1 MNQRLQSFSQWLQEQ
16 NISFALITSTPNVF
30 YLSGFYSDP
39 HERLLALL
47 VFPNSE
53 PMLVCPQME
62 VSQAKRA
69 GWQYDTLGYSDT
81 DNPWELIYKNINA
94 RQVVPEQI
102 AIEKSHLSLE
112 RYEQLHTYF
121 PVRSFLNAEEK
132 LRELRMIKD
141 EKEIVILRQ
150 AAELADFGVDVG
162 IKALAEGKTE
172 LDIIATI
179 EYELKKKGVREM
191 SFATMVLT
199 GQKTADPHGVP
210 GLATVQHGDFVLFDL
225 GVVLDGYCSDITRTV
240 VVGKATDEQKTIY
253 ETVLKAQL
261 AAIHASRPGTE
272 IGSIDKAARAIIE
285 QAGYGAYFTHRV
297 GHGLGID
304 VHEYPSMN
312 ATNTMPLQRG
322 MVFTIEPGIYVP
334 SIGGVRIED
343 DVFITDDG
351 VETLTSYPKEL
362 LTI

>member
-47 VFPNSE
+47 VFPNDE

-69 GWQYDTLGYSDT
+69 GWQYEIIGYSDT

-94 RQVVPEQI
+94 KQVSPEQI
-102 AIEKSHLSLE
+102 AIEKSHLTME
-112 RYEQLHTYF
+112 RYEQLHTHF
-121 PVRSFLNAEEK
+121 PNVSFVNAEEK

-141 EKEIVILRQ
+141 EKEIAILRE
-150 AAELADFGVDVG
+150 AAKLADFGVEVG
-162 IKALAEGKTE
+162 VKALAEGKPE
-172 LDIIATI
+172 LEIIATI

-199 GQKTADPHGVP
+199 GEKTADPHGVP
-210 GLATVQHGDFVLFDL
+210 GLATIKAGDFVLFDL

-240 VVGKATDEQKTIY
+240 VFGTVTAEQKEIY

-261 AAIHASRPGTE
+261 AAIEASKPGAE
-272 IGSIDKAARAIIE
+272 IGSVDKAARAFIE
-285 QAGYGAYFTHRV
+285 QAGYGPYFTHRV
-297 GHGLGID
+297 GHGLGIEI
-304 VHEYPSMN
+304 HEYPSMN
-312 ATNTMPLQRG
+312 GTNTMRLQPG

-343 DVFITDDG
+343 DVFITDNG
-351 VETLTSYPKEL
+351 VEILTKYPKEL
-362 LTI
+362 LII

>member
-150 AAELADFGVDVG
+150 AAELADFGVDIG

-272 IGSIDKAARAIIE
+272 IGSIDKEARAIIE

-297 GHGLGID
+297 GHGLGIE

>member
-47 VFPNSE
+47 VFPNDE
-53 PMLVCPQME
+53 PILVCPQME
-62 VSQAKRA
+62 VSQAKRT
-69 GWQYDTLGYSDT
+69 GWQHDVIGYSDI
-81 DNPWELIYKNINA
+81 DNPWELIYENINA
-94 RQVVPEQI
+94 RQITPEQI
-102 AIEKSHLSLE
+102 AIEKSYLSLE

-141 EKEIVILRQ
+141 EKEIAILRQ
-150 AAELADFGVDVG
+150 AAELADFGVEVG

-199 GQKTADPHGVP
+199 GLKTADPHGVP
-210 GLATVQHGDFVLFDL
+210 GLATIKRGDFVLFDL

-240 VVGKATDEQKTIY
+240 VVGKATDEQKEIY
-253 ETVLKAQL
+253 ETVLRAQL
-261 AAIHASRPGTE
+261 AAIDASKPGAE
-272 IGSIDKAARAIIE
+272 IGSVDKAARNIIE
-285 QAGYGAYFTHRV
+285 QAGYGSYFTHRV
-297 GHGLGID
+297 GHGLGIEI
-304 VHEYPSMN
+304 HEHPSMN

-343 DVFITDDG
+343 DVVITDHG
-351 VETLTSYPKEL
+351 VEILTKYPKEL
-362 LTI
+362 LIV